1 MDRIFQGLIQL
12 VVYVWRLGWTGL
24 TALGSGQWLRV
35 EAIVTADPVRIEGVG
50 GIVVEFPYSYRF
62 EGELY
67 SGLHEEPCLFSE
79 SEFMERFA
87 KGIRFVVR
95 VKPSAP
101 EISLVRQRDQAAGV
115 LKEFDRID
123 ERNRRDVASS

>member
-1 MDRIFQGLIQL
+1 MDRVFQGLIQL

-24 TALGSGQWLRV
+24 TALGNGQWPRV

-67 SGLHEEPCLFSE
+67 TGLHEEPCLFSE
-79 SEFMERFA
+79 SEFMERFE
-87 KGIRFVVR
+87 KGIQFFG

-123 ERNRRDVASS
+123 ERNRRDVASC